1 MIKSVYVRQNL
12 HVFSTFY
19 SNGFRIVVTLSV
31 CYYFNWRFHSF
42 RVRSELQQVKQVPTH
57 RGNMSNNTSSIGKP
71 LYFDATIRLNVQA
84 IAELVPVALLITIA
98 NGLVLVLF
106 SRRKQL
112 RTAPNYVLF
121 SLAIC
126 DFTSG
131 VINIP
136 LLIIV
141 AFTPVITS
149 LELQF
154 YLNILVSVLN
164 NLTAISTC
172 YHILVATTEKYMSII
187 WPVTHRL
194 ISRKTVATV
203 LGVVW
208 VLSIIVAFLPFAWV
222 NMKDSDTKDKL
233 QLGHVIFCLVA
244 VFLLPYSFMIYAFVV
259 IFKWIST
266 QGKTRSQ
273 PLSKQHLTRQASLEK
288 RCLILFASM
297 ATIYLVCW
305 LPWYILMLLFNVYA
319 KRNRLQIPAHV
330 FVLFRYATSIINP
343 ALYTF
348 FRRDFRTA
356 LKSLLRKRRPHSPL
370 LERCSE
376 SNKLAVNMSDETAE
390 NVV

>member
-1 MIKSVYVRQNL
+1 M
-12 HVFSTFY
+12 FSTIVHRRIHA
-19 SNGFRIVVTLSV
+19 NGFRIMVTRSL

-42 RVRSELQQVKQVPTH
+42 RVRSELQQAKQVPKY
-57 RGNMSNNTSSIGKP
+57 RGNMSNNTTSTGKP
-71 LYFDATIRLNVQA
+71 LYFDATTRLNVQA
-84 IAELVPVALLITIA
+84 IAELIPVALLITIA

-106 SRRKQL
+106 ARRKQL

-126 DFTSG
+126 DFMSG
-131 VINIP
+131 VMNIP
-136 LLIIV
+136 LFIIV

-154 YLNILVSVLN
+154 YLSILVSVLN

-208 VLSIIVAFLPFAWV
+208 ALSILVAFLPFAWV
-222 NMKDSDTKDKL
+222 NMEDSETQAKL

-273 PLSKQHLTRQASLEK
+273 SLSKQHLSRQASLEK

-297 ATIYLVCW
+297 ATVYLVCW
-305 LPWYILMLLFNVYA
+305 LPWYILMLLFKVYD

-376 SNKLAVNMSDETAE
+376 SNKLAVNMSDDTAE